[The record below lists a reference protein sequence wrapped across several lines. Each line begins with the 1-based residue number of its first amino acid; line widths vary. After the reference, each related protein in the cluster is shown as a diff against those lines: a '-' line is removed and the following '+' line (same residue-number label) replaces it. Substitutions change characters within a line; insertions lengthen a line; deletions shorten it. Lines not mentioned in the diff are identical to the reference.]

1 MRDIKKTYYVTTDYE
16 QFKRLKGNRDIM
28 DARRNKLINSIETIG
43 QMDVPILVNEK
54 MEIIDGQGRF
64 EAFKALNLPV
74 PYIVQEGIGL
84 KECQRMNIGQSN
96 WKLRDYVLSYAEIGD
111 NSYAYL
117 LHLWDTFN
125 YMPVSTVA
133 SIAKNSVEVDAKSIK
148 RGTFSLTE
156 AEYNAALPAFKFV
169 DRNLLTISRLQGAGE
184 LPVAYTSLAWI
195 YRNVDCNIDRLEK
208 TFYDNVARFKPLVKH
223 GHAFFMEDL
232 GRYYNYNLSE
242 KNEISFDGLFKIRKT
257 KEM

>member
-1 MRDIKKTYYVTTDYE
+1 MNDIKKTYYLTTDYA
-16 QFKRLKGNRDIM
+16 QFKRLKGNRDVL
-28 DARRNKLINSIETIG
+28 DARRSKLIKSIETIG
-43 QMDVPILVNEK
+43 PMEVPILVNEK

-64 EAFKALNLPV
+64 EAFKELNLPV

-96 WKLRDYVLSYAEIGD
+96 WQLRDYVLSYAEIGD

-117 LHLWDTFN
+117 LRLMDMFD
-125 YMPVSTVA
+125 YMSVSTVA
-133 SIAKNSVEVDAKSIK
+133 AIAKNNVDVETRAIK

-169 DRNLLTISRLQGAGE
+169 DGNLLTISRLQGGS

-195 YRNVDCNIDRLEK
+195 YRNVDCDIDRLEQ
-208 TFYDNVARFKPLVKH
+208 TFYNNVARFKPLVSS
-223 GHAFFMEDL
+223 GHAYFMEDL
-232 GRYYNYNLSE
+232 GRYYNYNLSA